1 MLFEKHSFG
10 SLHVWIKYFDNIL
23 IKFSHVFE
31 IPTYS
36 TNEPVNHGLSAP
48 IYLIGKTIINHRE
61 SFIFLKQVIQAR
73 TFHCSMTRVTLNLAP
88 PGLGYR
94 FLVMISGD
102 LSLQWLEAGLRFP
115 ARDEAR
121 SWQWENQIL
130 AIRPVASDKG
140 PGPFLG
146 RKWISTKMGSSE
158 PKEYNM
164 GR

>member
-1 MLFEKHSFG
+1 MLFERHSFG

-23 IKFSHVFE
+23 TKFSHVFE

-36 TNEPVNHGLSAP
+36 TNEPGNHGLSAP

-94 FLVMISGD
+94 FLVTISGD
-102 LSLQWLEAGLRFP
+102 LSLQWLEAGLQFP
-115 ARDEAR
+115 ARD
-121 SWQWENQIL
+121 
-130 AIRPVASDKG
+130 
-140 PGPFLG
+140 
-146 RKWISTKMGSSE
+146 
-158 PKEYNM
+158 
-164 GR
+164 